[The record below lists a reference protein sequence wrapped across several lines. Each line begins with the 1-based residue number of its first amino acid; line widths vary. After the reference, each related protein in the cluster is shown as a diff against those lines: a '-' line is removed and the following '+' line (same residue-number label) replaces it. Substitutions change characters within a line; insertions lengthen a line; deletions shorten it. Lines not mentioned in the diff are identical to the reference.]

1 MTLGQQTAGRDLK
14 KRLFY
19 LGLVLLGG
27 LLVLSIKIYRL
38 QITQGEEY
46 AQKSVANF
54 VKQIRIR
61 ADRGMIKDAR
71 GHILV
76 DNRPSFDVFVTPA
89 FCEKCL
95 DDVLP
100 KLGQYLA
107 WDDAQKLHAEQIF
120 RAAKRSAPF
129 EQVPVRVDI
138 SRNELDLV
146 SAHLM
151 ELPGVEVLP
160 IAHRSYHEGQ
170 VLSHLLGY
178 MNEIN
183 TDELERLNGQGA
195 QYGLGDY
202 IGRRGL
208 ERVFEPQLRGV
219 DGMRREVVNAR
230 GQPIPALNALLSGE
244 EQVAPKPGETVVLSV
259 DMRLQDAAEKAFDAV
274 HGLAGAIVAV
284 DVRTGFIKALV
295 SRPGYDPNLLTGRI
309 TSAQMEALS
318 KDPLQ
323 PMIFRATQERY
334 SPGSTFKPIVALA
347 GLKNGVIGPHSII
360 NCPGGYRL
368 GRRVWRCDKESG
380 HGPLDVARAIA
391 VSCDVFFYRLG
402 DLLGIDKIAQMARSL
417 GLGSPTGIDVVSEVN
432 GIIPDE
438 AYYDKTIRGGYQKGF
453 ALNASIGQ
461 GDVNVSPLQ
470 MAMAYAAIANGG
482 TVYRPQIVQRL
493 ETADGKVVKEFAP
506 IVKGHADLDPAQRAT
521 VVEGMKAVIEQPGG
535 TAYGQRIPGL
545 SVAGKTGTAQV
556 AAIGRV
562 RVREHNLSY
571 WQKSHSWFDAFAPA
585 EAPEIAVVVLNE
597 HGGYGASA
605 AAPVA
610 LKIVQ
615 TYFELKAEDAK
626 TAGTGGQPA
635 PAAAPPAAAGET
647 ANASK
652 RATPAQP
659 KLQDDAPTLVRTTE
673 SP

>member
-27 LLVLSIKIYRL
+27 LLVLAIKIYRL

-71 GHILV
+71 EQVLV

-95 DDVLP
+95 DEVLP

-107 WDDAQKLHAEQIF
+107 WDDAQKQHAEQIF
-120 RAAKRSAPF
+120 RAAKKSAPF

-160 IAHRSYHEGQ
+160 IAHRSYHAGQ

-178 MNEIN
+178 MNEIT
-183 TDELERLNGQGA
+183 TDELERLNEKGGG
-195 QYGLGDY
+195 YGLGDY
-202 IGRRGL
+202 IGRRGI
-208 ERVFEPQLRGV
+208 ERVYEHALRGV

-244 EQVAPKPGETVVLSV
+244 EQVAPQPGQNVILSV
-259 DMRLQDAAEKAFDAV
+259 DMRLQEAAEKAFDSV
-274 HGLAGAIVAV
+274 NGLAGAVVAV
-284 DVRTGFIKALV
+284 DVHTGFIKALV

-309 TSAQMEALS
+309 TSAQMDALS

-347 GLKNGVIGPHSII
+347 GLKNGAIAPHSII

-380 HGPLDVARAIA
+380 HGAIDVVKAISA
-391 VSCDVFFYRLG
+391 SCDVFFYRLG
-402 DLLGIDKIAQMARSL
+402 DLMGIDKIATMARAL
-417 GLGSPTGIDVVSEVN
+417 GLGSPTGIDVVAEVT

-438 AYYDKTIRGGYQKGF
+438 AYYGRVMKGGYQKGF

-482 TVYRPQIVQRL
+482 TVFQPQIVERL
-493 ETADGKVVKEFAP
+493 ETADGKVVKTFAP
-506 IVKGHADLDPAQRAT
+506 IVKTQAELDPAQRAV
-521 VVEGMKAVIEQPGG
+521 VVEGMKAVLDQPGG
-535 TAYGQRIPGL
+535 TAYGLAIPGL

-556 AAIGRV
+556 QAIGRV
-562 RVREHNLSY
+562 RVREHRLSY

-585 EAPEIAVVVLNE
+585 EAPELAVVVLNE

-610 LKIVQ
+610 MKVIQ
-615 TYFELKAEDAK
+615 RYFELKAEDAQSAQK
-626 TAGTGGQPA
+626 GPQPA
-635 PAAAPPAAAGET
+635 P
-647 ANASK
+647 
-652 RATPAQP
+652 PAQP
-659 KLQDDAPTLVRTTE
+659 PAPLAPDAGTPAIARTAE
-673 SP
+673 AP